1 MKRSFIMAQN
11 LMRFDPFGDLMRVD
25 PFRSMDEI
33 FRDFAMMPALR
44 SAGGMDQLNRIRMDV
59 SETEK
64 TYEIKADIP
73 GVNKEEIKVAI
84 DRNQVTISAEV
95 KQENEEKQKSA
106 AGVVRSERYYGQMY
120 RSFMLPQEVDDAAAE
135 AKYENGV
142 LSLSLPKKSNSG
154 GAKQL
159 TVH

>member
-1 MKRSFIMAQN
+1 MAQN
-11 LMRFDPFGDLMRVD
+11 LMRFDPFGDLMRAD

-44 SAGGMDQLNRIRMDV
+44 GAGGMESLNRIRMDV

-73 GVNKEEIKVAI
+73 GVNKDEIKVAI

-95 KQENEEKQKSA
+95 KQEGEDKQKSG
-106 AGVVRSERYYGQMY
+106 AGLVRTERYYGQMY
-120 RSFMLPQEVDDAAAE
+120 RSFMLPQEVDDAAAK

-142 LSLSLPKKSNSG
+142 LSLSLPKKSSSG

-159 TVH
+159 TIH